1 MKKLTYTY
9 IIVNTKNIAKTK
21 IRKKI
26 GGQKKRGVLSL
37 KNKKEFNELRP
48 YEKLEMYGESS
59 LKTVELLAIIIKTGT
74 KEKNAIEVAKEI
86 LNLGINEKNLSF
98 LTEITIEDLKKIE
111 GIGRVKAIQIKAMIE
126 LSKRIYK
133 SQITEKV
140 KVRSTND
147 IIELFMEEMRYE
159 KQEVLKSIILNC
171 KNEIIRVQ
179 EICRGNT
186 SSVMFDIKTVLKE
199 PVKLGAQR
207 IILLHNHPSGDPTP
221 SQEDIQSTNNIKEA
235 AKLLGIELLE
245 HIVIGNGIYTN
256 IR

>member
-1 MKKLTYTY
+1 MVGK
-9 IIVNTKNIAKTK
+9 
-21 IRKKI
+21 
-26 GGQKKRGVLSL
+26 KKRGSLSL
-37 KNKKEFNELRP
+37 KNEKEFSELRP
-48 YEKLEMYGESS
+48 YEKLEMYGEES
-59 LKTVELLAIIIKTGT
+59 LKTVELLAIVIKTGT
-74 KEKNAIEVAKEI
+74 KQKNAIQLAQEI
-86 LNLGINEKNLSF
+86 LNLGINEKNLYF
-98 LTEITIEDLKKIE
+98 LSEITIEELKKIP
-111 GIGRVKAIQIKAMIE
+111 GIGRVKAIQIKAIME

-133 SQITEKV
+133 SQMLEKKQV
-140 KVRSTND
+140 KSTND

-171 KNEIIRVQ
+171 KNEIIKVQ

-186 SSVMFDIKTVLKE
+186 TSVMFDIKTILAE

-221 SQEDIQSTNNIKEA
+221 SQEDIDATNNIKKA

-245 HIVIGNGIYTN
+245 HIIIGNGIYTN